1 MPRSP
6 FNPANFLERFVAV
19 QIRAAALVVVAAVAG
34 VLSATIGD
42 LEIHNDASKFISD
55 VAIGGFFLLV
65 GLELRR
71 EIANGTLS
79 GQMLRIATVAAG
91 AGILGPALI
100 FISFAPSGVRDG
112 WVAVVA
118 TDIALATAIAAL
130 GRFRPVLRTMLI
142 TIAVLD
148 DIGGIAALATT
159 GKSPKMLYALAVV
172 AVVVFFAWSIRKFN
186 FGVFY
191 TIAACT
197 LSVVLMLRADLHPSL
212 GAFAI
217 GMAVPHFDPD
227 NPSVAERVEERIH
240 PWIAAVLLPI
250 FVFLHTLVPLRIPDY
265 APASL
270 VVITGL
276 AILVGK
282 TIGIGGT
289 LFVVRRRLDIQPS
302 EALAIGL
309 ASAAAMTVALI
320 GVAASIRGTQYV
332 EVVSLGVLAATAI
345 AFILGIVA
353 GRSRSE
359 SFR

>member
-1 MPRSP
+1 MARSP
-6 FNPANFLERFVAV
+6 YNPANFLERFVAV
-19 QIRAAALVVVAAVAG
+19 EARAAVLVAAAAIAG
-34 VLSATIGD
+34 VLSATIGNLAID
-42 LEIHNDASKFISD
+42 NEISKFISD
-55 VAIGGFFLLV
+55 VAIAGFFLLV

-79 GQMLRIATVAAG
+79 GQMLRIATLAAG
-91 AGILGPALI
+91 AGMLGPALI
-100 FISFAPSGVRDG
+100 FITFAPVGARDG

-118 TDIALATAIAAL
+118 TDIALATAITTL

-159 GKSPKMLYALAVV
+159 GKSPKMLYGA
-172 AVVVFFAWSIRKFN
+172 AVVVTVLVFAWSIRKFN
-186 FGVFY
+186 FGEFY
-191 TIAACT
+191 TIAACALT
-197 LSVVLMLRADLHPSL
+197 VYLMLQAGLHPSL

-217 GMAVPHFDPD
+217 GMVVPHFDPD
-227 NPSVAERVEERIH
+227 NPSVAERVEERLH
-240 PWIAAVLLPI
+240 PWIAAVLLPV
-250 FVFLHTLVPLRIPDY
+250 FVFLHTLVPLRIPGG

-270 VVITGL
+270 VVIT
-276 AILVGK
+276 AVAVLVGK
-282 TIGIGGT
+282 TIGIGGI
-289 LFVVRRRLDIQPS
+289 LFVVRRRIEIYPS

-345 AFILGIVA
+345 AFVLGIFA
-353 GRSRSE
+353 GRLRRESSR
-359 SFR
+359 

>member
-1 MPRSP
+1 MARSAY
-6 FNPANFLERFVAV
+6 NPVNFLERFVAV
-19 QIRAAALVVVAAVAG
+19 ELRAAAIVVVAAVVG
-34 VLSATIGD
+34 VLGATFGD
-42 LEIHNDASKFISD
+42 LAIHNDLSSFISN

-79 GQMLRIATVAAG
+79 GQMLRIATLAAG
-91 AGILGPALI
+91 AGMLGPALI
-100 FISFAPSGVRDG
+100 FVTFAPSGARDG

-118 TDIALATAIAAL
+118 TDIALATAITTL
-130 GRFRPVLRTMLI
+130 GRFRPVMRTLLI

-159 GKSPKMLYALAVV
+159 GNSPKILYLMAAAATVIL
-172 AVVVFFAWSIRKFN
+172 FAWSIRKFN

-191 TIAACT
+191 TITACALT
-197 LSVVLMLRADLHPSL
+197 VFLMLRSGLHPSL
-212 GAFAI
+212 GAFSI
-217 GMAVPHFDPD
+217 GMVVPHFDPD

-250 FVFLHTLVPLRIPDY
+250 FVFLHTLVPLRIPGG

-270 VVITGL
+270 VVITAIAVL
-276 AILVGK
+276 AGK
-282 TIGIGGT
+282 TIGIGGI
-289 LFVVRRRLDIQPS
+289 LYVVRRRLDIHPS
-302 EALAIGL
+302 EALAVGL

-320 GVAASIRGTQYV
+320 GVVASIGETRYV

-345 AFILGIVA
+345 AFVLGVFA
-353 GRSRSE
+353 GRLRREPSR
-359 SFR
+359 

>member
-1 MPRSP
+1 MARSP
-6 FNPANFLERFVAV
+6 YNPANFLERFVAV
-19 QIRAAALVVVAAVAG
+19 EVRAAVLVVIAAVLG

-42 LEIHNDASKFISD
+42 LAIHNDLSSFVSD

-79 GQMLRIATVAAG
+79 GQMLRIATLAAAAG
-91 AGILGPALI
+91 MVGPALI
-100 FISFAPSGVRDG
+100 FVTFAPTGARDG

-118 TDIALATAIAAL
+118 TDIALATAITAL

-142 TIAVLD
+142 TVAVLD

-159 GKSPKMLYALAVV
+159 GKSPKVLCVIAAV
-172 AVVVFFAWSIRKFN
+172 AVVIIFAWSIRKFN

-191 TIAACT
+191 TIAACALT
-197 LSVVLMLRADLHPSL
+197 VYLMLRGGLHPSL

-217 GMAVPHFDPD
+217 GMVVPHFDPD
-227 NPSVAERVEERIH
+227 NPSVAERVEERLH

-250 FVFLHTLVPLRIPDY
+250 FVFLHTLVPLRIPGG

-270 VVITGL
+270 VLIT
-276 AILVGK
+276 AIAVLVGK

-289 LFVVRRRLDIQPS
+289 LFVVRRRLDIHPS
-302 EALAIGL
+302 EALAVGL

-320 GVAASIRGTQYV
+320 GVAASIRGTRYV

-345 AFILGIVA
+345 AFALGIFA
-353 GRSRSE
+353 GRLRRDSSR
-359 SFR
+359 

>member
-1 MPRSP
+1 MARSP
-6 FNPANFLERFVAV
+6 YNPTNFLERFVAV
-19 QIRAAALVVVAAVAG
+19 EVRAAALVVVAAIAG

-42 LEIHNDASKFISD
+42 LAIDNEMSKFISD

-79 GQMLRIATVAAG
+79 GQMLRIATLAAG
-91 AGILGPALI
+91 AGMLCPALI
-100 FISFAPSGVRDG
+100 FITFAPSGARDG

-118 TDIALATAIAAL
+118 TDIALATAITTL

-142 TIAVLD
+142 TVAVLD

-159 GKSPKMLYALAVV
+159 GKSPKMLYLLAVIF
-172 AVVVFFAWSIRKFN
+172 VVVFFAWSIRKFN
-186 FGVFY
+186 LGELY
-191 TIAACT
+191 TIAACALT
-197 LSVVLMLRADLHPSL
+197 VYLMLRSGLHPSL
-212 GAFAI
+212 GAFAV
-217 GMAVPHFDPD
+217 GMVVPHFDPD
-227 NPSVAERVEERIH
+227 NPSVAERVEERLH
-240 PWIAAVLLPI
+240 PWIAAVLLPV
-250 FVFLHTLVPLRIPDY
+250 FVFLHTLVPLRIPGG

-270 VVITGL
+270 VVITAL
-276 AILVGK
+276 AVFVGK

-289 LFVVRRRLDIQPS
+289 LFVVRRRFDIYPS
-302 EALAIGL
+302 EALAVGL

-345 AFILGIVA
+345 AFVLGIFA
-353 GRSRSE
+353 GRLRQE
-359 SFR
+359 SIR

>member
-1 MPRSP
+1 MVRSP
-6 FNPANFLERFVAV
+6 YNPANFLQRFVAV
-19 QIRAAALVVVAAVAG
+19 EVRAAALVVVAAIVG

-42 LEIHNDASKFISD
+42 LEIHNDLSNFVSD

-79 GQMLRIATVAAG
+79 GQMLRIATLAAG
-91 AGILGPALI
+91 GGMLGPALI
-100 FISFAPSGVRDG
+100 FITFAPSGARDG

-148 DIGGIAALATT
+148 DLGGIAALATT
-159 GKSPKMLYALAVV
+159 GKSPKLWYVLAVV
-172 AVVVFFAWSIRKFN
+172 AAVAVFAWSIRKLN
-186 FGVFY
+186 FGEIY
-191 TIAACT
+191 TIAACA
-197 LSVVLMLRADLHPSL
+197 LVVFLMLRSGLHPSL

-217 GMAVPHFDPD
+217 GMVVPHFDPD
-227 NPSVAERVEERIH
+227 NPSVAERVEERLH
-240 PWIAAVLLPI
+240 PWIAGVLLPI
-250 FVFLHTLVPLRIPDY
+250 FVFLHTLVPLRIPGG

-270 VVITGL
+270 VLITGI
-276 AILVGK
+276 AVFVGK

-289 LFVVRRRLDIQPS
+289 LFVVRRRFDIQPS
-302 EALAIGL
+302 EALAVGL

-320 GVAASIRGTQYV
+320 GVAASIRGTEYV

-345 AFILGIVA
+345 AFVLGIFA
-353 GRSRSE
+353 GRLRRE
-359 SFR
+359 SIR

>member
-6 FNPANFLERFVAV
+6 YNPANFLERFVAV
-19 QIRAAALVVVAAVAG
+19 EVRAAALVVVAAIAG

-42 LEIHNDASKFISD
+42 LAINNDVSNFISD

-79 GQMLRIATVAAG
+79 GQVLRIATIAAG
-91 AGILGPALI
+91 AGMIGPALI
-100 FISFAPSGVRDG
+100 FISFAPSGARDG

-118 TDIALATAIAAL
+118 TDIALATAITTL
-130 GRFRPVLRTMLI
+130 GRFRPVLRTMLL

-159 GKSPKMLYALAVV
+159 GKSPKMLWMLAVV
-172 AVVVFFAWSIRKFN
+172 VAVILFAWSIRTFN
-186 FGVFY
+186 FGVIY
-191 TIAACT
+191 TIAACALT
-197 LSVVLMLRADLHPSL
+197 VVLILRAGLHPSL

-217 GMAVPHFDPD
+217 GMAVPRLDTD
-227 NPSVAERVEERIH
+227 NPSVAEMVEESIH

-270 VVITGL
+270 VVVTGL

-289 LFVVRRRLDIQPS
+289 LLMFRRRFEIHAS
-302 EALAIGL
+302 EALAVGL
-309 ASAAAMTVALI
+309 AAAAAMTVALI
-320 GVAASIRGTQYV
+320 GVVASIHGTKYV
-332 EVVSLGVLAATAI
+332 EVVSLGVLAATTI

-353 GRSRSE
+353 GRLRRD

>member
-1 MPRSP
+1 MARSP
-6 FNPANFLERFVAV
+6 YNPANFLERFVAV
-19 QIRAAALVVVAAVAG
+19 EVRAAVLVVIAAIAG

-42 LEIHNDASKFISD
+42 LAIHNDLSNFVSD

-91 AGILGPALI
+91 AGMLGPALI
-100 FISFAPSGVRDG
+100 FITFAPAGARDG

-118 TDIALATAIAAL
+118 TDIALATAISAL

-159 GKSPKMLYALAVV
+159 GRSPKVLCVIAAV
-172 AVVVFFAWSIRKFN
+172 AVVILFGWSIRKFN

-191 TIAACT
+191 TIAACALT
-197 LSVVLMLRADLHPSL
+197 VYLMLRSGLHPSL
-212 GAFAI
+212 GAFAV
-217 GMAVPHFDPD
+217 GMVVPHFDPD
-227 NPSVAERVEERIH
+227 NPSVAERVEERLH
-240 PWIAAVLLPI
+240 PWIAAVLLPV
-250 FVFLHTLVPLRIPDY
+250 FVFLHTLVPLRIPGG

-270 VVITGL
+270 VLITGI
-276 AILVGK
+276 AVFVGK

-289 LFVVRRRLDIQPS
+289 LFLVRRRLDIHPS
-302 EALAIGL
+302 EALAVGL

-345 AFILGIVA
+345 AFALGIFA
-353 GRSRSE
+353 GRLRRDSSR
-359 SFR
+359 